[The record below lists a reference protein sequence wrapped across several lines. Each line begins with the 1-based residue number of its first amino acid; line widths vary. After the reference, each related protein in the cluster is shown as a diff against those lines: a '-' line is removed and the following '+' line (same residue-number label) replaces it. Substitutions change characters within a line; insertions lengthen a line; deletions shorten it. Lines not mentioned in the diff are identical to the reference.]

1 MTEKQAWTLGGVLLL
16 AAWFAYVTYLF
27 IKWLIKKKKKTE
39 QEEKDDDY
47 GDNDIGNDGNHN
59 F

>member
-1 MTEKQAWTLGGVLLL
+1 M
-16 AAWFAYVTYLF
+16 TYLF
-27 IKWLIKKKKKTE
+27 IKWIIKKKKKTE

-47 GDNDIGNDGNHN
+47 GDNDIGNDENHN